1 MAHLRVIFMG
11 TPDFAV
17 PTLSALLAAPDIEVA
32 AVYTQPPRQ
41 AGRGKKTRRT
51 PIHEAALDAGIAV
64 FTPTSLKSEEVQAEL
79 RALDADAAVVVA
91 YGLILPGAVLRAPR
105 LGCFNLHGS
114 LLPRWRGAAPI
125 QRAVMAGDERTG
137 VCVMV
142 MDEGLDTGPELSRAE
157 VPIAAEATAGE
168 LHDKLAKLGAPLM
181 LEALRGVA
189 AGQLRPTA
197 QPENG
202 ITYAKKIDKAEAR
215 IDWSRSA
222 AELDNL
228 IRGLSPFPGAWCE
241 WQGSRIKVLLAR
253 PEARANDAEPGLV
266 LDDALLIA
274 CGAGALRLMH
284 LQRSGKGA
292 MSAAEFLRGNPL
304 RPGDRLA

>member
-1 MAHLRVIFMG
+1 MANLRVIFLG

-17 PTLSALLAAPDIEVA
+17 PTLTALLAASDIDVA

-41 AGRGKKTRRT
+41 AGRGNRTRRT
-51 PIHEAALDAGIAV
+51 PVHEAALSNGIPV
-64 FTPTSLKSEEVQAEL
+64 FTPASLKSTEAQAEF

-125 QRAVMAGDERTG
+125 QRAVMAGDEVTG

-142 MDEGLDTGPELSRAE
+142 MDEGLDTGPELSRADL
-157 VPIAAEATAGE
+157 PITADATAGE
-168 LHDKLAKLGAPLM
+168 LHDKLAELGAPLM
-181 LEALRGVA
+181 VEALRGVA
-189 AGQLRPTA
+189 GGQLTPRP

-215 IDWSRSA
+215 IDWTRPA

-228 IRGLSPFPGAWCE
+228 IRGLSPFPGAWCD
-241 WQGSRIKVLLAR
+241 WQGSRIKILLAR
-253 PEARANDAEPGLV
+253 PEVYGDGAEPGAV
-266 LDDALLIA
+266 LDDGLLIA
-274 CGAGALRLMH
+274 CGDGALRLMR

-292 MSAAEFLRGNPL
+292 MSAADFLRGSPL
-304 RPGDRLA
+304 RAGDRLH